1 MPTSPQPLFY
11 ETSKCVA
18 LYLDQSIRLQLF
30 LRCPSFRCIH
40 KNQVLRI
47 RNLKLCPDNFEIN
60 ETTYKLGILRRYTNG
75 EAPEEIRHSNNAG
88 GFQHD
93 MDRYGIPISN
103 EVVNETDAEIVERLE
118 QRLQLPGVYH
128 PRRFIEIIEIL
139 EEIQPIILQYH
150 MRMNNEVP
158 PFTHYLQLTTTTAT
172 AQKVERVEHRLT
184 LNEVRDYILNKIF
197 GLNSRKVQIQTLK
210 IGPNGF
216 EDMEEP
222 ISDLA
227 LQVFSHIGKEFLEM
241 SRLAVSGNVVNV
253 LANLKEVIDMA
264 PPLLE
269 FKLAYQ
275 PIPDDAIVESADL
288 LNIAKRST
296 LRILSGRSNY
306 HIHLHACF
314 IDNEDLMFM
323 MNEWNNNKSRAIRYY
338 SIGFSQKLELKRF
351 LNMFKSIPGA
361 ERGEIEEIRP
371 TEFPDCIVIPLKND
385 TELNVFCQETEDEY
399 CKKQYSWLQ
408 TYWKVVKIKVQ
419 PRGFADVLGA
429 F

>member
-18 LYLDQSIRLQLF
+18 LYLDQSIRLQLY
-30 LRCPSFRCIH
+30 LRCPSFRSVH

-47 RNLKLCPDNFEIN
+47 RHLKLRPDNFEIN
-60 ETTYKLGILRRYTNG
+60 GTTYKLGIVRRYTNG
-75 EAPEEIRHSNNAG
+75 KAPEEITFERNRRS
-88 GFQHD
+88 QSLD
-93 MDRYGIPISN
+93 IDRYGIPIPS
-103 EVVNETDAEIVERLE
+103 EGVTETDAEIVERLE
-118 QRLQLPGVYH
+118 QELQQILSEVTRILHERVMMKPGI
-128 PRRFIEIIEIL
+128 F
-139 EEIQPIILQYH
+139 QYR
-150 MRMNNEVP
+150 MRMNNKVP
-158 PFTHYLQLTTTTAT
+158 PFTHYLQLTMTTGT
-172 AQKVERVEHRLT
+172 AQKVECVERVEYSKT
-184 LNEVRDYILNKIF
+184 LNVTTDYILKKIF
-197 GLNSRKVQIQTLK
+197 GLNSRKVQVQTLK
-210 IGPNGF
+210 IGPDGF
-216 EDMEEP
+216 EDVKEP

-288 LNIAKRST
+288 LNIAKRSS

-314 IDNEDLMFM
+314 VDYGDLMFM

-338 SIGFSQKLELKRF
+338 SIGFSESYKIKIF
-351 LNMFKSIPGA
+351 LNMFKNVPGA
-361 ERGEIEEIRP
+361 ERGEIKETRMD
-371 TEFPDCIVIPLKND
+371 EFPDSIVIPLKND
-385 TELNVFCQETEDEY
+385 TEQNVFCQETKDEDEKY
-399 CKKQYSWLQ
+399 CSTEYI
-408 TYWKVVKIKVQ
+408 VKIKVQ
-419 PRGFADVLGA
+419 PREFADVLGP